1 MKAWFPAAVRFNIPY
16 DTFWNLNPRIMEIY
30 QDKYIS
36 QIEEQRD
43 MMNLSAWLQGQY
55 QVLAI
60 STALNGKKC
69 KYPDKPFELTGK
81 SSGGLSQEENFLLW
95 VNEYNRRFEISE
107 R

>member
-1 MKAWFPAAVRFNIPY
+1 MG
-16 DTFWNLNPRIMEIY
+16 IY
-30 QDKYIS
+30 QEQHIKKM
-36 QIEEQRD
+36 EEQRD

-81 SSGGLSQEENFLLW
+81 NSGLSQEENFLLW